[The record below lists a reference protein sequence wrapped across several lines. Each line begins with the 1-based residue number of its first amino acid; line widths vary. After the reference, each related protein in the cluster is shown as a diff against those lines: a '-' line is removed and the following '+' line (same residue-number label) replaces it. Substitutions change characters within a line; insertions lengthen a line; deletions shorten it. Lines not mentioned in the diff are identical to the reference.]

1 MNIPDHINN
10 KRNIVRLIGF
20 TALFALVFINIY
32 KPFSSF
38 QWYSN
43 VSEFMFFVYTSLVI
57 LTGLLVVLIS
67 RITMYLYSRRH
78 TISYGKYALW
88 VFLEIL
94 LMSVFYTMYTIIL
107 NKERDVME
115 TFESSFINTALVLLL
130 PYTMLWFYF
139 GWRESSTRLEKI
151 ERADEEETDT
161 PGNITFNDEKGTLR
175 LSVLCSDLL
184 YIESSENYVVINY
197 SNKGK
202 VKRYLLRNTL
212 KNIEGALERSRIVR
226 CHRSYLVNLD
236 RAKVI
241 RRDREGLFIE
251 LDTDGIID
259 IPVSKSYQKKVSETF
274 LAHSFKVLN

>member
-20 TALFALVFINIY
+20 TALFALIFINIY
-32 KPFSSF
+32 KPFSSSL
-38 QWYSN
+38 WYN
-43 VSEFMFFVYTSLVI
+43 ISEFMFFVYSSLVI

-67 RITMYLYSRRH
+67 RIIMYLYSRRH

-130 PYTMLWFYF
+130 PYIVLWFYF

-151 ERADEEETDT
+151 ERADDEETDT

-202 VKRYLLRNTL
+202 VKKYLLRNTL

-251 LDTDGIID
+251 LDTEGVID

>member
-32 KPFSSF
+32 KPFSSSL
-38 QWYSN
+38 WYN
-43 VSEFMFFVYTSLVI
+43 ISEFMFFVYSSLVI

-67 RITMYLYSRRH
+67 RIVMYLYSRRH
-78 TISYGKYALW
+78 QISYGKYAIW

-94 LMSVFYTMYTIIL
+94 FMSLFYTMYTIIL
-107 NKERDVME
+107 NRERDVMDS
-115 TFESSFINTALVLLL
+115 FESSFINTALVLLL
-130 PYTMLWFYF
+130 PYIVLWFYF
-139 GWRESSTRLEKI
+139 GWRESTKRLEKI
-151 ERADEEETDT
+151 ESEEQEEVDI
-161 PGNITFNDEKGTLR
+161 PGNITFNDEKGVLR
-175 LSVLCSDLL
+175 LSVLCNDLL

-212 KNIEGALERSRIVR
+212 KNIEGALERSRIIR
-226 CHRSYLVNLD
+226 CHRSYLVNLE

-241 RRDREGLFIE
+241 RRDKEGLFIE
-251 LDTDGIID
+251 LDTEGVID
-259 IPVSKSYQKKVSETF
+259 IPVSKSYQKKVSEIF
-274 LAHSFKVLN
+274 LAHSFKIRN

>member
-20 TALFALVFINIY
+20 TALFALIFINIY
-32 KPFSSF
+32 KPFSSSL
-38 QWYSN
+38 WYN
-43 VSEFMFFVYTSLVI
+43 ISEFMFFVYSSLVI

-67 RITMYLYSRRH
+67 RIIMYLYSRRH

-130 PYTMLWFYF
+130 PYIVLWFYF

-151 ERADEEETDT
+151 ERADDEETDT

-202 VKRYLLRNTL
+202 VKKYLLRNTL

-241 RRDREGLFIE
+241 RRDREGLYI
-251 LDTDGIID
+251 
-259 IPVSKSYQKKVSETF
+259 
-274 LAHSFKVLN
+274 

>member
-32 KPFSSF
+32 KPFSSSL
-38 QWYSN
+38 WYKI
-43 VSEFMFFVYTSLVI
+43 SEFMFFVYSSLVI

-78 TISYGKYALW
+78 SISYAKYALW

-130 PYTMLWFYF
+130 PYTVLWFYF
-139 GWRESSTRLEKI
+139 GWRESSKRLEKI
-151 ERADEEETDT
+151 EHADDEERDT

-241 RRDREGLFIE
+241 RRDKEGLFIE
-251 LDTDGIID
+251 LDTDGVID

-274 LAHSFKVLN
+274 LAHSFRVLN